1 MKLNTNYTNAL
12 NNYVIVDT
20 TEISTDYNGSIAEN
34 IFSWLGHS
42 HIVAPNEINTDG
54 DYKNY
59 MQYLDAKLSS
69 IRKTATFWDAYNI
82 REAATDQNDF
92 INKYSK
98 LPNNSSLIIN
108 CGSFTIGNTT
118 YERGSVVLKDFYGN
132 QNIIKGK
139 QNGLYVPNSI
149 SIDNSKNLKLSFSY
163 QETADQQTKDL
174 VVENYNVNLDN
185 TSIYNDTFSTTAHQA
200 WAMNI
205 KLKLDKD
212 NNYIMP
218 FVECYIKKTDST
230 FGDQLFNCLSST
242 ITSLGGKKYLSLSIS
257 ENVPFNTIIL
267 IK

>member
-42 HIVAPNEINTDG
+42 HIVAPNEISKDN
-54 DYKNY
+54 DYKDY

-132 QNIIKGK
+132 QNIIKSK
-139 QNGLYVPNSI
+139 QSGFYIPSQITQIQDSNNLQLYFEYKDTIEQSTI
-149 SIDNSKNLKLSFSY
+149 NL
-163 QETADQQTKDL
+163 T
-174 VVENYNVNLDN
+174 
-185 TSIYNDTFSTTAHQA
+185 IPDTTTSTTDGSFYSEK
-200 WAMNI
+200 I
-205 KLKLDKD
+205 RELPYSIILEKD
-212 NNYIMP
+212 NNNNIIMP
-218 FVECYIKKTDST
+218 FIECYIENNDNTL
-230 FGDQLFNCLSST
+230 GDQIFNYVK
-242 ITSLGGKKYLSLSIS
+242 ITRTTEAGKAILKLTTDESA
-257 ENVPFNTIIL
+257 PFKFVIL
-267 IK
+267 VK

>member
-20 TEISTDYNGSIAEN
+20 TEISEDYNGSIAEN

-42 HIVAPNEINTDG
+42 HIVAPNEISTDG
-54 DYKNY
+54 DYKDY

-139 QNGLYVPNSI
+139 QNGLYVPSSI
-149 SIDNSKNLKLSFSY
+149 SIDDSKNLKLSFSY

-174 VVENYNVNLDN
+174 IVENYNVNLDN
-185 TSIYNDTFSTTAHQA
+185 TSIYHHTFSTTAHQA
-200 WAMNI
+200 WTTNI
-205 KLKLDKD
+205 KLKLDK
-212 NNYIMP
+212 NNHYIMP

-230 FGDQLFNCLSST
+230 FGDQLFNCLSSI
-242 ITSLGGKKYLSLSIS
+242 ITSSNGEKYLSLSLS
-257 ENVPFNTIIL
+257 ADVPFDTIIL